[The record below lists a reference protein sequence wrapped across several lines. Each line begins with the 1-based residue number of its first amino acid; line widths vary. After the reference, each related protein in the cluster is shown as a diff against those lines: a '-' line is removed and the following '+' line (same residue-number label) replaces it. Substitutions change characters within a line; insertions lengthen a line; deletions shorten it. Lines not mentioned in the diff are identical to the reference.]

1 MDRHQRQSAIEEW
14 LVNGEIILKEHE
26 KLKRVIEDPQQSAH
40 VAFFKL
46 YYHIDKITID
56 EVKKY
61 SDLLNKKR
69 ADISSASKLKGAIS
83 TFVAQT
89 LDLFAYDISQKKEN
103 VDFMKK
109 EGTFPIE
116 LSAKQAEEN
125 KHKQE
130 ERRKLEEQKR
140 KLEEQKR
147 REEEAERILEEE
159 RERKKIDD
167 FIDSQL
173 EEICDVLIRK
183 LYRQREEYAS
193 RILTKRRK
201 RLWIIVSAILLVIFI
216 LSGFLWKKVTAVND
230 DYNTFISQI
239 WTDLSGKECNRRL
252 AQIDSLQEDFI
263 FYLLKKDEMLI
274 KREFIVKRKELLNK
288 TMIDNLEKCFTGKVG
303 SRTIDKYA
311 RQKNVKE
318 INKIYRN
325 IEELRY
331 VEKPSNRKKADEY
344 QKELTQITEK
354 YNIKYDAKNNAYV
367 LRTKKKNNTTSE
379 TTTKKSSSST
389 KKNTQSI
396 TKNNGHEFI
405 DLGLSVKWAT
415 CNVGAKRPEEY
426 GDYFA
431 WGEVRPKSVYDNETY
446 KYKANTLDAQYDVAI
461 VNWGGSWRMPTNAE
475 ITELRVHCKW
485 TWTTLNGVYGY
496 KVSGKNGNSIFLPA
510 AGYMY
515 KHALYLVG
523 SRGTYWSRSCNNVNT
538 RLIYNIDF
546 SSNSIDGDNSER
558 YFGFSVRPV
567 CE

>member
-14 LVNGEIILKEHE
+14 LNNGEIILKEHE
-26 KLKRVIEDPQQSAH
+26 KLKSVEDPQQSAH
-40 VAFFKL
+40 VAFFEL
-46 YYHIDKITID
+46 YYRIDKLTIED
-56 EVKKY
+56 IKNY

-69 ADISSASKLKGAIS
+69 ANVSSASKLKGAMS
-83 TFVAQT
+83 TFIAQT
-89 LDLFAYDISQKKEN
+89 LTLFACDISQKQEN
-103 VDFMKK
+103 IDFMKR
-109 EGTFPIE
+109 EGSFPVD

-125 KHKQE
+125 KRRQE
-130 ERRKLEEQKR
+130 ERRKIEEQR
-140 KLEEQKR
+140 RREEAEQKR
-147 REEEAERILEEE
+147 REEEEKRRIDEE
-159 RERKKIDD
+159 REREKDRKNFYD
-167 FIDSQL
+167 FFKSRH
-173 EEICDVLIRK
+173 EEFRDFSIK
-183 LYRQREEYAS
+183 ELYRQREEYAS
-193 RILTKRRK
+193 KILTKRK
-201 RLWIIVSAILLVIFI
+201 KLLWIILSAILLIVLISF
-216 LSGFLWKKVTAVND
+216 GFLWKKVSDVNHE
-230 DYNTFISQI
+230 YNTFISQN

-252 AQIDSLQEDFI
+252 EQIDSLQEDFI
-263 FYLLKKDEMLI
+263 FYLLMKNNMMKK
-274 KREFIVKRKELLNK
+274 RYFIVDRKELLNK
-288 TMIDNLEKCFTGKVG
+288 TIIDNLEKCFKGKIG

-318 INKIYRN
+318 INKIYHN

-344 QKELTQITEK
+344 QKELNQIAEK
-354 YNIKYDAKNNAYV
+354 YGIKYDTIKKAYV
-367 LRTKKKNNTTSE
+367 VGTKKKNK
-379 TTTKKSSSST
+379 TTTKSSSST

-485 TWTTLNGVYGY
+485 TWTTLNGVHGY

-515 KHALYLVG
+515 KHARYLVG
-523 SRGTYWSRSCNNVNT
+523 SRGTYWSRSCSNTNT
-538 RLIYNIDF
+538 RLVYNIDF
-546 SSNSIDGDNSER
+546 SLNRIDGDNSER